1 MDRNFFHIFFE
12 IGIPTIGTFTGLV
25 GVILY
30 GYIYFKLYEENQLIT
45 LSIGILAFVFS
56 SLEFINI
63 IISFSNHDNQI
74 GFFLYRIEQFALSL
88 TIFPWIIYAKNNLEL
103 NKNYHWALEF
113 LYNLAIFLVATI
125 IFIGIIYSDSFISRT
140 ETIDT
145 LNETMRNS
153 IKIRGKIGPLYIFRD
168 FVVTAYM
175 LLVISAFIYEIVVN
189 KNYAKN
195 IRYLILTSIIA
206 IFFFDD
212 FNGIS
217 VYQGRGDFLIFKNIP
232 FSRITLAYIIYNI
245 VIIHF
250 SVNQFISSV
259 FRRRNK
265 LSYNFEEI
273 RAQDTVIINTASNT
287 SKKMLKF
294 KDDFQKAVKEL
305 TEDVSNAYSSVSAL
319 KTYIGKT
326 IDSINEF
333 ITIENFQ
340 INDANSNIE
349 KINELIETY
358 QKLKETSTAQQT
370 LLTNLNSNLK
380 ESIGQI
386 YDLQEES
393 VSMLDKFNSFQ
404 KGLDKERFNIESEL
418 NKSSELRYL
427 NTQINKII
435 DFMTNMSDKTK
446 TLSINSEIQASKSGD
461 WTSSF
466 EMVSNS
472 VSELVLESLTVS
484 ERMQKLFYQIENI
497 FKRFNSARVYINN
510 NVVELTREVSAY
522 YDKLSQFNRS
532 MERQNDFNMNIVK
545 NIDKMF
551 DSLSDIDKI
560 IKSEEND
567 FMNIRFRI
575 EEFNNYIMDISEKAS
590 EQNTEVKNLMRDM
603 NKLLATSEDLE
614 SVSEKLNDEKEQL
627 LEYSD
632 NLDNIIREHSKTT

>member
-25 GVILY
+25 GIILY

-305 TEDVSNAYSSVSAL
+305 MEDVSNAYSSVSAL

-522 YDKLSQFNRS
+522 YDKLLNLI
-532 MERQNDFNMNIVK
+532 EVWK
-545 NIDKMF
+545 DKT
-551 DSLSDIDKI
+551 
-560 IKSEEND
+560 
-567 FMNIRFRI
+567 
-575 EEFNNYIMDISEKAS
+575 IS
-590 EQNTEVKNLMRDM
+590 
-603 NKLLATSEDLE
+603 
-614 SVSEKLNDEKEQL
+614 
-627 LEYSD
+627 
-632 NLDNIIREHSKTT
+632 I

>member
-25 GVILY
+25 GIILY

-140 ETIDT
+140 ETIDS

-614 SVSEKLNDEKEQL
+614 SVSGKLNDEKEQL

>member
-532 MERQNDFNMNIVK
+532 IERQNDFNMNIVK

-614 SVSEKLNDEKEQL
+614 SVSGKLNDEKEQL

>member
-140 ETIDT
+140 ETIDS

-305 TEDVSNAYSSVSAL
+305 MEDVSNAYSSVSAL

-614 SVSEKLNDEKEQL
+614 SVSGKLNDEKEQL

>member
-140 ETIDT
+140 EAIDT

-305 TEDVSNAYSSVSAL
+305 MEDVSNAYSSVSAL

-560 IKSEEND
+560 IRSEEND

-614 SVSEKLNDEKEQL
+614 SVSGKLNDEKEQL

>member
-140 ETIDT
+140 ETIDS

-614 SVSEKLNDEKEQL
+614 SVSGKLNDEKEQL

-632 NLDNIIREHSKTT
+632 KLDNIIREHSKTT

>member
-140 ETIDT
+140 ETIDS

-614 SVSEKLNDEKEQL
+614 SVSGKLNDEKEQL

>member
-305 TEDVSNAYSSVSAL
+305 MEDVSNAYSSVSAL

>member
-140 ETIDT
+140 ETVDS

-305 TEDVSNAYSSVSAL
+305 MEDVSNAYSSVSAL

-614 SVSEKLNDEKEQL
+614 SVSGKLNDEKEQL

>member
-305 TEDVSNAYSSVSAL
+305 MEDVSNAYSSVSVL

-393 VSMLDKFNSFQ
+393 VSMLDEFNSFQ

-614 SVSEKLNDEKEQL
+614 SVSGKLNDEKEQL

>member
-305 TEDVSNAYSSVSAL
+305 MEDVSNAYSSVSAL

-614 SVSEKLNDEKEQL
+614 SVSGKLNDEKEQL

>member
-140 ETIDT
+140 ETIDS

-305 TEDVSNAYSSVSAL
+305 MEDVSNAYSSVSAL

-510 NVVELTREVSAY
+510 NVVELTREVSSY

-614 SVSEKLNDEKEQL
+614 SVSGKLNDEKEQL

>member
-25 GVILY
+25 GIILY

-305 TEDVSNAYSSVSAL
+305 MEDVSNAYSSVSAL

-522 YDKLSQFNRS
+522 YDKLSQFDRS

-614 SVSEKLNDEKEQL
+614 SVSGKLNDEKEQL

>member
-305 TEDVSNAYSSVSAL
+305 MEDVSNAYSSVSAL

-532 MERQNDFNMNIVK
+532 MERQNDFNMNIVR

-614 SVSEKLNDEKEQL
+614 SVSGKLNDEKEQL

>member
-140 ETIDT
+140 EAIDT

-614 SVSEKLNDEKEQL
+614 SVSGKLNDEKEQL

>member
-140 ETIDT
+140 EAIDT

-305 TEDVSNAYSSVSAL
+305 MEDVSNAYSSVSAL

-510 NVVELTREVSAY
+510 NVVELTREVSSY

-614 SVSEKLNDEKEQL
+614 SVSGKLNDEKEQL

>member
-305 TEDVSNAYSSVSAL
+305 MEDVSNAYSSVSAL

-532 MERQNDFNMNIVK
+532 MERQHDFNMNIVK

-614 SVSEKLNDEKEQL
+614 SVSGKLNDEKEQL

>member
-25 GVILY
+25 GIILY

-305 TEDVSNAYSSVSAL
+305 MEDVSNAYSSVSAL

-614 SVSEKLNDEKEQL
+614 SVSGKLNDEKEQL

>member
-12 IGIPTIGTFTGLV
+12 IGIPTIGTFIGLV
-25 GVILY
+25 GIILY

-45 LSIGILAFVFS
+45 LCIGILAFVFS
-56 SLEFINI
+56 SLEFVNI
-63 IISFSNHDNQI
+63 IVSHSNHDNQI
-74 GFFLYRIEQFALSL
+74 GFYLYRIEQFALAL
-88 TIFPWIIYAKNNLEL
+88 TIFPWLIYVRNNLEL
-103 NKNYHWALEF
+103 NKNYHRALDF
-113 LYNLAIFLVATI
+113 LYTLSVFLVAII
-125 IFIGIIYSDSFISRT
+125 IFIGIIYPQSFISRT
-140 ETIDT
+140 EAIDT
-145 LNETMRNS
+145 LNETMQNS
-153 IKIRGKIGPLYIFRD
+153 LKIRGKIGPLYVFRD
-168 FVVTAYM
+168 FVVTSYM

-189 KNYAKN
+189 KNYTKN
-195 IRYLILTSIIA
+195 VQYLILTSIIA

-245 VIIHF
+245 VIIHS

-265 LSYNFEEI
+265 QSYNFEEI
-273 RAQDTVIINTASNT
+273 RAQDTVIINTAFNT
-287 SKKMLKF
+287 SKKMLEF

-319 KTYIGKT
+319 KTDIGKT

-340 INDANSNIE
+340 VNDANSNIE

-358 QKLKETSTAQQT
+358 PKLKETSTAQQT
-370 LLTNLNSNLK
+370 LLTDLNSNLQ

-393 VSMLDKFNSFQ
+393 VNILDKFYSFQ
-404 KGLDKERFNIESEL
+404 KSLDKEKFNIENEL
-418 NKSSELRYL
+418 GKSLGLGHL

-435 DFMTNMSDKTK
+435 GFMGNISDRAK
-446 TLSINSEIQASKSGD
+446 TLAINSGIQASKSGD

-472 VSELVLESLTVS
+472 VSELVIESLTVS
-484 ERMQKLFYQIENI
+484 ERMRKLLYQIEDI
-497 FKRFNSARVYINN
+497 FKRFNSASVYINN
-510 NVVELTREVSAY
+510 SVIELTQEIAAY
-522 YDKLSQFNRS
+522 YDKLSRFNRT
-532 MERQNDFNMNIVK
+532 MERQNDFNMNIAK
-545 NIDKMF
+545 NTDKMF
-551 DSLSDIDKI
+551 ESVSDIDKI

-575 EEFNNYIMDISEKAS
+575 EEFNNYIMDISEKAA
-590 EQNTEVKNLMRDM
+590 EQNAEVKNLMRDM

-614 SVSEKLNDEKEQL
+614 SVSGKLNDEKEQL

>member
-195 IRYLILTSIIA
+195 IYYLILTSIIA

-614 SVSEKLNDEKEQL
+614 SVSGKLNDEKEQL